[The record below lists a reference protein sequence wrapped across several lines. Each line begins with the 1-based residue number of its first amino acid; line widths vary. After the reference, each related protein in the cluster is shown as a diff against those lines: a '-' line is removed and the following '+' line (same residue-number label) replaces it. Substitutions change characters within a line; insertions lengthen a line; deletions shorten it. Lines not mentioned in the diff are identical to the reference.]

1 MRSDAGAAAL
11 VAAGA
16 EVHRGTRY
24 QTVAEEGVPF
34 RDIAGAISRRLELPV
49 LSKTSEEAA
58 DHFTWFTVFAGMD
71 APASSEQTRKLL
83 AGSRRN
89 RDLSTISTSRVISRC
104 DPQTHLLR
112 TGTFRRRQGG
122 IEPGRIPDQTVRH
135 CCCDGV

>member
-16 EVHRGTRY
+16 TVHRGTRY
-24 QTVAEEGVPF
+24 QTVAEEGMPF
-34 RDIAGAISRRLELPV
+34 RDIAGAIGRRLELPV

-83 AGSRRN
+83 GW
-89 RDLSTISTSRVISRC
+89 
-104 DPQTHLLR
+104 
-112 TGTFRRRQGG
+112 
-122 IEPGRIPDQTVRH
+122 EPTQPGLIDDIDKPGYFKV
-135 CCCDGV
+135 